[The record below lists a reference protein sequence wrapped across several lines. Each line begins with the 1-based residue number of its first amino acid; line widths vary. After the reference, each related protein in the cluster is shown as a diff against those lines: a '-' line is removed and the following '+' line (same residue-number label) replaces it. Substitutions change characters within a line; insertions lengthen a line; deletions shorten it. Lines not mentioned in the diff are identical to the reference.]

1 MWQNMCPAQV
11 YEVPDEELEAAT
23 EATASSTASTR

>member
-11 YEVPDEELEAAT
+11 YEVPDEELEAAA
-23 EATASSTASTR
+23 EATARWTASAR